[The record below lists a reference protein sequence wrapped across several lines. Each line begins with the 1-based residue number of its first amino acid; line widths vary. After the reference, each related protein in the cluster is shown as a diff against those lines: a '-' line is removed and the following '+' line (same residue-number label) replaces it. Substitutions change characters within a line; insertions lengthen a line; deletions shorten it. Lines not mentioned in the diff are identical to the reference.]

1 MNLYREKVLQAGTIV
16 AEEGVDLWMTIGRET
31 VMNSDPVIPL
41 ICPVDFGGMTC
52 IFVTKSGESIALAS
66 QLDNVGL
73 EQIGAYDRVVSYGL
87 DFESGFAELL
97 SQLAPSV
104 IALNYSRDVAA
115 DGLTHGLY
123 LYLTELFERFGFQ
136 GKVVSSERI
145 IRKLRGRKTAEEIRR
160 ITEATQLTE
169 KILHEV
175 TDFIKPGVSQK
186 DIYNFCQGR
195 IAFYGVGNAW
205 DSAQNPGVFIGP
217 NPVIGHAGPG
227 DRIAQPG
234 DLINLDF
241 GVKVDDYCS
250 DIQRT
255 YYLVKDGETD
265 VPDIYK
271 QHLRN
276 LHKAI
281 DDGVALMKP
290 GIEGYRPDRAA
301 RDGLIK
307 QGYPEFKYSFGHQ
320 VGRAAHDGGV
330 SMAKPRPGS
339 SSLCMEP
346 LEEGLVLTIDANLYL
361 DRGRIGQEDVAYIT
375 KDGAK
380 FISERQDTIWIC
392 GTKK

>member
-1 MNLYREKVLQAGTIV
+1 MNLYREKIVQASSIV
-16 AEEGVDLWMTIGRET
+16 AEEKVDLWMTIGRET
-31 VMNSDPVIPL
+31 SMNSDPVIPL

-52 IFVTKSGESIALAS
+52 IFVTKDGKSIALAS

-73 EQIGAYDRVVSYGL
+73 EQVGAYDEVISYGL
-87 DFESGFAELL
+87 DFETGFAKLISEL
-97 SQLAPSV
+97 SPAV

-123 LYLTELFERFGFQ
+123 LYLMDLFKKIGYKGE
-136 GKVVSSERI
+136 VISSERI
-145 IRKLRGRKTAEEIRR
+145 IRKLRGRKTNEEIRR
-160 ITEATQLTE
+160 IEEATRITIQ
-169 KILHEV
+169 ILNEV
-175 TDFIKPGVSQK
+175 TDYIHAGVSQK
-186 DIYNFCQGR
+186 DIYNFCQER

-205 DSAQNPGVFIGP
+205 DVAQNPGVFIGP

-227 DRIAQPG
+227 DTVAKPG

-241 GVKVDDYCS
+241 GVRVNDYCS

-255 YYLVKDGETD
+255 YYLVQDGETD
-265 VPDIYK
+265 VPEIYK
-271 QHLRN
+271 QHFKN

-281 DDGVALMKP
+281 DAGVALMKP

-301 RDGLIK
+301 RDGLIE

-380 FISERQDTIWIC
+380 FISERQKAIWIC
-392 GTKK
+392 GIK

>member
-1 MNLYREKVLQAGTIV
+1 MNLYREKVLQASKIV

-52 IFVTKSGESIALAS
+52 ILVTKSGESIALAS

-73 EQIGAYDRVVSYGL
+73 EQVGAYDRVVSYGL
-87 DFESGFAELL
+87 DFEGGFAAMLQE
-97 SQLAPSV
+97 LAPKS

-123 LYLTELFERFGFQ
+123 LYLMELFEKIGYT
-136 GKVVSSERI
+136 GEVVSSERI
-145 IRKLRGRKTAEEIRR
+145 IRKLRGRKTEEELRR
-160 ITEATQLTE
+160 ISEATKLTIQ
-169 KILHEV
+169 ILHEV
-175 TDFIKPGVSQK
+175 TDYIKPGVSQK
-186 DIYNFCQGR
+186 DIYNFCQSR
-195 IAFYGVGNAW
+195 IAFYGVDNAW
-205 DSAQNPGVFIGP
+205 DVAQNPGVFIGP

-227 DRIAQPG
+227 DRVAKAG

-255 YYLVKDGETD
+255 YYIPEEGETD
-265 VPDIYK
+265 VPEIYK
-271 QHLRN
+271 QHFRN
-276 LHKAI
+276 LQKAI
-281 DDGVALMKP
+281 NEGVALMQP
-290 GIEGYRPDRAA
+290 GIPGWRPDRAA
-301 RDGLIK
+301 RDGLIN

-375 KDGAK
+375 KDGAR
-380 FISERQDTIWIC
+380 FISERQDAIWIC
-392 GTKK
+392 NTK